1 MKNPELWAELLCLG
15 GREKDMERLDLHS
28 SLRDMLGPLCD
39 AAVLT

>member
-15 GREKDMERLDLHS
+15 DKDMERLSLYC